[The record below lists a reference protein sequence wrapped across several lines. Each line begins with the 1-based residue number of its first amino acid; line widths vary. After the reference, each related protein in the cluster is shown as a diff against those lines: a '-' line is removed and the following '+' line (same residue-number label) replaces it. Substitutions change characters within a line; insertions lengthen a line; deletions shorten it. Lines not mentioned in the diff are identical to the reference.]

1 MLKDTWRFLPAEESD
16 VASFDGI
23 AQRLTNQSL
32 IPIVLVSRCRN
43 IFIVKQPPL
52 ETKLHTT
59 PKPGRGESQTDRARY
74 LEVLHKFTI
83 SQAELTTLDD
93 IVWNIAKTAIAELGF
108 EDCVVYLL
116 KDDDETL
123 IQIAAHGIKNPDAR
137 DILNP
142 IEIKVGDGIV
152 GTTARTGEVQLVKDT
167 RNDPRYILDDEFRL
181 SELAVPITHKGRV
194 IGVLDSEH
202 HQAGFFTPE
211 HIALF
216 TTIAALA
223 STRIDAALAMQRLES
238 AVKQLESA
246 EVKLHLRAD
255 ELRRAKLDAEAAS
268 QAKSDFLASMSHEIR
283 TPMAAIIGFA
293 ELLSGHD
300 VDAQD
305 QVVWKNL
312 LVRNAGFLQDL
323 IGNILDVSAVE
334 AGAVSAEF
342 GSCDFVRLARDVV
355 EIMRARADAK
365 NVSLSLIIESEIPNV
380 IVTDRLKLE
389 EIIVNLV
396 SNAVK
401 YTEQGEIRVLIAA
414 ERCATPDIAQISIG
428 VADSGIGMS
437 QDAQAELFVP
447 FSRVHDKRRLAT
459 IQGTGLGLVLV
470 KRFVELLGGE
480 INVESRVGIGSTFS
494 VILRPNLP
502 PNVAWSTPSIAAL
515 TAEHFQPTSTPTEQA
530 SLQGLSIL
538 CCEDSTAIAMIITSL
553 LESAGA
559 DVTACENGQLGVQR
573 AQQMSN
579 DGKPPDLIL
588 MDMQMPIMDGYEASR
603 RLKALG
609 LPGPTI
615 ALTAFATTDDEAK
628 CLAAGC
634 HYYIHKPIDPKQF
647 THQVKA
653 LLDDFRQR
661 V

>member
-1 MLKDTWRFLPAEESD
+1 M
-16 VASFDGI
+16 
-23 AQRLTNQSL
+23 
-32 IPIVLVSRCRN
+32 
-43 IFIVKQPPL
+43 
-52 ETKLHTT
+52 
-59 PKPGRGESQTDRARY
+59 DRARY
-74 LEVLHKFTI
+74 LEVLHEFTL

-93 IVWNIAKTAIAELGF
+93 IVWNIAKTAIAALGF

-194 IGVLDSEH
+194 IGVLDAEH
-202 HQAGFFTPE
+202 READFFTPE

-223 STRIDAALAMQRLES
+223 STRIDTALAMQRLES
-238 AVKQLESA
+238 TVKQLESA
-246 EVKLHLRAD
+246 EAKLRLRAD
-255 ELRRAKLDAEAAS
+255 ELRRAKLDADAAS

-300 VDAQD
+300 VDPQD
-305 QVVWKNL
+305 QVIWKNL

-342 GSCDFVRLARDVV
+342 SSCDFVRLARDVV
-355 EIMRARADAK
+355 ESMRARADAK
-365 NVSLSLIIESEIPNV
+365 NVSLSLVLESEIPNV

-389 EIIVNLV
+389 EIIINLV

-414 ERCATPDIAQISIG
+414 ERCATPDIAQISIR

-447 FSRVHDKRRLAT
+447 FSRVHDKQRLAT
-459 IQGTGLGLVLV
+459 IEGTGLGLVLV

-515 TAEHFQPTSTPTEQA
+515 AAEHIQPTSTPTERA
-530 SLQGLSIL
+530 NLHGLSIL
-538 CCEDSTAIAMIITSL
+538 CCEDSTAIAMVITSL

-559 DVTACENGQLGVQR
+559 DVTTCENGQLGVQR

-653 LLDDFRQR
+653 LLDDFRQ
-661 V
+661 